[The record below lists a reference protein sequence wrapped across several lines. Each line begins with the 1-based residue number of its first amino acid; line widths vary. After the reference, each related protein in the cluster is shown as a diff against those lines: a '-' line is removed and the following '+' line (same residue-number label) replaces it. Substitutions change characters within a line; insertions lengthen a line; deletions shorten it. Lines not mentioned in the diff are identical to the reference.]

1 MRITTTLSTKYVV
14 GLGLIAVVWGWLTLA
29 MSSRVYFL
37 LPYAV
42 LPSVTPELEPFAA
55 SLPAAIVLLTILATW
70 LAGYWHC
77 NRKAARCQHRAF
89 AYLAIGCLP
98 FVPICCRVLDLPN
111 FPPHMVEVLWTG
123 AWTGLSFGELAR
135 VFQIHEKTHESGKQA
150 ALRTNWL
157 SGRIEMLLVAF
168 ISFACAVWWY
178 AQSQHYFQN
187 FMLGY
192 NDFGHFLQRV
202 ANTAASRGVLMES
215 PVLPMFWDHFNPG
228 LIALVPLWKLFPTA
242 SLVFL
247 LQAFSLAGSSL
258 LIYKIAKRLEHTNAS
273 ALTFALAWLVQPVVG
288 QMNLAYTY
296 GWHPITCAIP
306 LLLLALH
313 ALISERYV
321 VSILATLAA
330 MTLEEGV
337 FVIVGLFAATC
348 LGMRISN
355 YSKLL
360 KHLRSTSQSDG
371 RVLGKVSAVAW
382 AATALICF
390 VGFWMVYRFSG
401 LAEFQTGR
409 FVSLGNS
416 PLEIVVSPILRPTA
430 FWGQALR
437 VENLIFIAALWLPCG
452 LASLWQGW
460 RWLLPTLLP
469 LGVLIVWDHRP
480 AHSLAFQYTSTLL
493 PLFWLASL
501 TGATRS
507 RDAGSTSVSPNALPQ
522 AVTAL
527 ATGLVL
533 SVFLGQ
539 FPHSAPTLFDVATI
553 TYDKSSPWQREHNS
567 EDGLWLHKQ
576 LQAIR
581 ASETECLATGRIAAH
596 LVGNRD
602 VETVGQYLERRE
614 RLSQLPDRLDK
625 PLLHYQWLVLDRREQ
640 FQQKQAQTAEVERE
654 ALDAGFVITADEF
667 DIVILQRHA
676 ER

>member
-1 MRITTTLSTKYVV
+1 MQVV
-14 GLGLIAVVWGWLTLA
+14 GLGLIAVIWGWLTLA

-42 LPSVTPELEPFAA
+42 LPTVTPELEPFGT
-55 SLPAAIVLLTILATW
+55 SLFGGFFLLAMLAIW
-70 LAGYWHC
+70 LIGYWHC
-77 NRKAARCQHRAF
+77 NRQSAACQHRAY
-89 AYLAIGCLP
+89 AYLAISCLP
-98 FVPICCRVLDLPN
+98 CVAICCRVFDVPI
-111 FPPHMVEVLWTG
+111 FPPHMVEVLWTC

-135 VFQIHEKTHESGKQA
+135 VFQPHEGEKQEA
-150 ALRTNWL
+150 VRPTWF
-157 SGRIEMLLVAF
+157 SGRIGLLLVAF
-168 ISFACAVWWY
+168 VSCACASWWY

-202 ANTAASRGVLMES
+202 ANTAAGRGILMES

-228 LIALVPLWKLFPTA
+228 LIALVPFWKLFPTA
-242 SLVFL
+242 SLVFV
-247 LQAFSLAGSSL
+247 LQAFSLAGSAL
-258 LIYKIAKRLEHTNAS
+258 LIFKIGKRLEHSNAS
-273 ALTFALAWLVQPVVG
+273 ASTFALAWLAQPVVG

-306 LLLLALH
+306 LLLIALH

-321 VSILATLAA
+321 VGILATLAA

-337 FVIVGLFAATC
+337 FVIVGLFATTC
-348 LGMRISN
+348 LAMRISN
-355 YSKLL
+355 DSKLFR
-360 KHLRSTSQSDG
+360 HLRSTRRADAL
-371 RVLGKVSAVAW
+371 VLGKVSAVTW
-382 AATALICF
+382 AFTALIGF

-409 FVSLGNS
+409 FVTLGNT
-416 PLEIVVSPILRPTA
+416 PFEIVVSPILRPTA

-460 RWLLPTLLP
+460 RWILPTLLP

-501 TGATRS
+501 TGTAPS
-507 RDAGSTSVSPNALPQ
+507 RDAGSTSAMPTALPQ

-539 FPHSAPTLFDVATI
+539 FPYSATTLSDVAAI
-553 TYDKSSPWQREHNS
+553 SYDKSSPWQREHNS
-567 EDGLWLHKQ
+567 EDGVWLHNQ
-576 LQAIR
+576 LRAIR
-581 ASETECLATGRIAAH
+581 ASGAECLATGRIAAH

-614 RLSQLPDRLDK
+614 RLSQLPDRLGK
-625 PLLHYQWLVLDRREQ
+625 PLQHYQWIVLDRREQ
-640 FQQKQAQTAEVERE
+640 FQQKQTQTAEVERE
-654 ALDAGFVITADEF
+654 ALDAGFLITADEF
-667 DIVILQRHA
+667 EIVILQR
-676 ER
+676 EVSK